1 MADLFKD
8 PRLPDYYSEHDWRSV
23 QSDDDARDRVINGFL
38 NEELCVVHG
47 LDLNGLDFD
56 FLGHIDMPQT
66 WEMKKFTFQPLL
78 DEVDRRGLNG
88 SLGESILRGSFA
100 GDRKRMKHFVEQL
113 RVMKRIADIVSGR
126 LLQGFNV
133 EHTAYISRFSET
145 RMENLHF
152 DLDAGSDD
160 HEAFRLYINLDK
172 ATRFWATSYQCT
184 QLVETGGQR
193 LVHDLDDGLP
203 AETILKRVTTR
214 AFGGWNQRATERAAP
229 RHLAFFDPG
238 DVWMIDGRS
247 ISHQVL
253 TGHRVLTIY
262 ARLPHKTNPHLQP
275 TFANKLRSSLQ
286 KARQVPLGAETAQV
300 SYYTPDQITADGNL
314 KADWAKV
321 FGDTRTGR
329 IRRFE
334 DSGLIA
340 ETNADSTV
348 VPPVPA
354 LAPAPSSSRRTTR
367 LRPRAWVRAALN
379 AMQRE

>member
-23 QSDDDARDRVINGFL
+23 RSDDSARDRVIDGFL

-56 FLGHIDMPQT
+56 FLGHVDMPQT
-66 WEMKKFTFQPLL
+66 WEMKKFMFGSLL
-78 DEVDRRGLNG
+78 DEVDRKGLKG

-100 GDRKRMKHFVEQL
+100 GDQQRMKHFVEQL
-113 RVMKRIADIVSGR
+113 RVMKRTADIVSGR

-133 EHTAYISRFSET
+133 EQSVYVSRFSET

-152 DLDAGSDD
+152 DLDASSDD

-172 ATRFWATSYQCT
+172 APRFWATSYQCT

-193 LVHDLDDGLP
+193 LVHDLDDGQP

-214 AFGGWNQRATERAAP
+214 AFGGWNQRATERASP

-238 DVWMIDGRS
+238 DVWLVDGRS

-262 ARLPHKTNPHLQP
+262 AKLPHKTNPHLQP
-275 TFANKLRSSLQ
+275 TFAKKLRSSLQ
-286 KARQVPLGAETAQV
+286 KARQVPVGAETAQV
-300 SYYTPDQITADGNL
+300 SYYTPDQITAASDL

-321 FGDTRTGR
+321 FGETQTGR

-340 ETNADSTV
+340 QAGTESTV

-354 LAPAPSSSRRTTR
+354 LAPTPPSSQRTSK
-367 LRPRAWVRAALN
+367 LRPRAWVRAALS
-379 AMQRE
+379 AIQRE